1 MVNSAED
8 AVLLAGV
15 IGGGRAASA
24 STMSGPEMTPAFAT
38 GAAGGGTTVVELGGS
53 NASTPLGCVALV
65 TAVAPASSFSPPS
78 PRLTAHDSDHQI

>member
-1 MVNSAED
+1 VVNSAED

-24 STMSGPEMTPAFAT
+24 STMSGPEMTLVFAT
-38 GAAGGGTTVVELGGS
+38 GAAVVELGGS